1 MAKINDM
8 GLRRQHTGSI
18 NLSWFS
24 KTGKYYGQTKSKS
37 KEKKDEDL
45 VDNILN
51 INSIEIIE
59 LIGNIFK
66 MFIKYTEKSRR
77 NG

>member
-1 MAKINDM
+1 MTW
-8 GLRRQHTGSI
+8 GLRRQHKGSI

-24 KTGKYYGQTKSKS
+24 KKDKYYGQTKSKS
-37 KEKKDEDL
+37 KEKKDKEDS

-66 MFIKYTEKSRR
+66 MFINYIEKFRR